1 MPSVKSYQN
10 RKRDIA
16 YLNSKLAEAE
26 YQLRK
31 LEQEFR
37 VSTARG
43 DANTQY
49 LLNLIHDYTALSIN
63 PAPIIMQNTGKQEIE
78 LLKKEVEALKLT
90 NRLYREYI
98 LKNYNP
104 DVADILEIPACLK
117 PLDSI
122 EYIGEIRGFNNISS

>member
-10 RKRDIA
+10 RKA
-16 YLNSKLAEAE
+16 
-26 YQLRK
+26 
-31 LEQEFR
+31 
-37 VSTARG
+37 
-43 DANTQY
+43 
-49 LLNLIHDYTALSIN
+49 
-63 PAPIIMQNTGKQEIE
+63 EIE
-78 LLKKEVEALKLT
+78 RLLKFLVEKDREIFRLSTENKRLINTIFDYLTLQITPAFVLPANKDEVNALKKEIEALKLT

-122 EYIGEIRGFNNISS
+122 EYIGEIRGFNS